1 MDMIRIGLIG
11 INTKEK
17 DYLGLYLGK
26 VLSME
31 HKVVLVTRQQS
42 IMGGLE
48 DYEYNETFRIV
59 SHIPDTIEADYLIVN
74 HQEFDRESYDCLFFI
89 TGPKQSEV
97 SDNEPIFNKGL
108 LENDCVIYHNIFE
121 DSKINGK
128 YLSNRLKIDP
138 QKTKVLERPINE
150 WDLIME
156 MENDYD
162 QSIGMRHMSRDYR
175 KLIYKML
182 QHSTGD
188 KDKAI
193 KRWQKKAKRSK

>member
-1 MDMIRIGLIG
+1 MIRIGLIG

-31 HKVVLVTRQQS
+31 HKVVLISRQQS
-42 IMGGLE
+42 IMSGLE

-59 SHIPDTIEADYLIVN
+59 SHIPDAIKADYLIVDAL
-74 HQEFDRESYDCLFFI
+74 EFDRECHDCLFFI
-89 TGPKQSEV
+89 TGPKESEV
-97 SDNEPIFNKGL
+97 SDNEPIFNKGI
-108 LENDCVIYHNIFE
+108 LEKDCVIYHNIFV

-138 QKTKVLERPINE
+138 KKINVLERPINE

-162 QSIGMRHMSRDYR
+162 QSIGMRHMSRDYQ

-182 QHSTGD
+182 QHSTGA

-193 KRWQKKAKRSK
+193 KKWLKKAKRSK